1 MQKEVI
7 EWLTQV
13 KNTIT
18 DPKVKFVDPLRG
30 EADRAEFYSSIQSNI
45 DILLVAQQTEKES
58 LIKERQPSKITI
70 LVEET
75 QKYCEAYIQNVITG
89 VSQINKKINDGVDIT
104 SDQFEQFGAF
114 Y

>member
-45 DILLVAQQTEKES
+45 DILLVAQ
-58 LIKERQPSKITI
+58 
-70 LVEET
+70 
-75 QKYCEAYIQNVITG
+75 
-89 VSQINKKINDGVDIT
+89 
-104 SDQFEQFGAF
+104 
-114 Y
+114 